1 MLKKVPLEQSI
12 GTNLAH
18 DITEVRP
25 GEFKGPAFRKGH
37 RVCEEDICHLQR
49 LGKNHLYVVDLEAD
63 ELHEN
68 EAAALLAAA
77 IAGPGVV
84 WRNDPRE
91 GKIEMFAEN
100 DGLVR
105 IDTAALGAL
114 NMIDEV
120 MCATVHTHT
129 RIRKGEL
136 VAATRAIPLVVKRE
150 PVERATA
157 IARSHGAIVE
167 VLPLR
172 PARVGL
178 IITGDEVYHGRIRD
192 GFEPI
197 LRGKLADLGATVQAV
212 AFLPDDAERIA
223 ERIREHLK
231 AGCDLLLLTG
241 GMSVDPDD
249 VTRHG
254 IRLAGA
260 DDMHYGTAVLPG
272 AMLLVAYV
280 GAVPIIGVP
289 ACGLHHSAT
298 ALDLVLPRIL
308 AGERIGKAQLA
319 FLGHGSLCRQCPTCS
334 FPRCAFGKTT

>member
-84 WRNDPRE
+84 WRDDPRE

-105 IDTAALGAL
+105 VDTAALGAL

-197 LRGKLADLGATVQAV
+197 LRGKLADLGARVQAL

-223 ERIREHLK
+223 EKIGEHLQ

-289 ACGLHHSAT
+289 ACGLHHPAT

-334 FPRCAFGKTT
+334 FPRCAFGITT

>member
-63 ELHEN
+63 DLHEN

-105 IDTAALGAL
+105 VDTAALGAL

-197 LRGKLADLGATVQAV
+197 LRGKLADLGATVQAL

-223 ERIREHLK
+223 EKIREHLQ

-319 FLGHGSLCRQCPTCS
+319 FLGHGSLCRQCPTCI
-334 FPRCAFGKTT
+334 FPRCAFGKTM